1 MRKHLHLF
9 ALLAMAAS
17 LASAQ
22 APNNDPKAPDAQAK
36 VLVMPLPA
44 FEDYVEITP
53 QYRLFQIETNSGQ
66 NLLLPLLARL
76 KAFKPT
82 ILVLAWPNGD
92 TADLRRNYQAYANQ
106 TRALT
111 PTAVEQ
117 IGFRLARET
126 GIQHIVAIDA
136 ATLPGSLPAPAA
148 RDALDSVAKLLA
160 ASKRALETWNEQST
174 VRLEG
179 DASLVRNRISAKDR
193 VLIICPLTVGGPLRH
208 LLEQDKRLQFLSFDD
223 IAVPASLED

>member
-9 ALLAMAAS
+9 ALLAMVAS

-22 APNNDPKAPDAQAK
+22 TPNNDPKVPDARAK

-44 FEDYVEITP
+44 FEDYVEVSP

-76 KAFKPT
+76 KAFRPT
-82 ILVLAWPNGD
+82 LLVLAWPGGD
-92 TADLRRNYQAYANQ
+92 TADLRRHFRAYANQ
-106 TRALT
+106 ERALA

-126 GIQHIVAIDA
+126 GIQHIVAINA
-136 ATLPGSLPAPAA
+136 ATPPGSQPAPAA
-148 RDALDSVAKLLA
+148 PGALDSVAKLLA
-160 ASKRALETWNEQST
+160 ASKRALATWND
-174 VRLEG
+174 RLAG
-179 DASLVRNRISAKDR
+179 DAALVRNRISAEDR

-208 LLEQDKRLQFLSFDD
+208 LLEQDKGLQFLSFDD
-223 IAVPASLED
+223 IAVPALLED